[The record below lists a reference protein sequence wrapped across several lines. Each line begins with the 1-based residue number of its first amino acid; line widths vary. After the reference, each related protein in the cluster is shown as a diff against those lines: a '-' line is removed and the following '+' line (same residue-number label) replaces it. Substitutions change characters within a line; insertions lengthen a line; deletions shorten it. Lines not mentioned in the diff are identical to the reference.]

1 MNTGT
6 QNINLVD
13 YYFSLLKNLKPDNK
27 LDLIAKLSESL
38 KAQEEKGDETLESLF
53 GAYHADE
60 TAEEIIASLKSSR
73 TFNRNT
79 EAL

>member
-1 MNTGT
+1 MSAGT
-6 QNINLVD
+6 QNMSLAD
-13 YYFSLLKNLKPDNK
+13 YYFSLLKNLKPNSK
-27 LDLIAKLSESL
+27 LDLISKLSESL
-38 KAQEEKGDETLESLF
+38 KSQEKKGDETLESLF
-53 GAYHADE
+53 GAYQSDE